1 MIRDGDVMLA
11 ATARKTEPLP
21 EARAKSRTKPR
32 LFHAKMLV
40 TRLEEWCV
48 EAETSEEARALLA
61 TGAGHRC
68 APGESVQIELEHLL
82 DE

>member
-1 MIRDGDVMLA
+1 MPAR
-11 ATARKTEPLP
+11 TAVKT
-21 EARAKSRTKPR
+21 KTR

-48 EAETSEEARALLA
+48 EADSAEAARELLA
-61 TGAGHRC
+61 AGAGHRC
-68 APGESVQIELEHLL
+68 APGESIQIELEHLL